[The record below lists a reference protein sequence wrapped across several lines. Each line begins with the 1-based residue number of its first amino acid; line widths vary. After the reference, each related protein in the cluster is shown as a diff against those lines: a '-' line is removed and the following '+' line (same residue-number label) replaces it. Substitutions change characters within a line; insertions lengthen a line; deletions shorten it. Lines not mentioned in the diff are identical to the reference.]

1 MPKRGA
7 KEVVTSYAIP
17 TESDREMLRWEEDAA
32 RTKRPK
38 SSELHL
44 LQGYSGTTAQVDI
57 RRLSSGVVNRSS
69 SSSTGV
75 ILTEDDSI
83 TRAEERGITD
93 RELTESQESAVA
105 SPTKASADNSTA
117 NKSNGT
123 KDKRAHSS
131 KGGGKQ
137 NPAVASRRTAAQ
149 RT

>member
-69 SSSTGV
+69 SSSRAGV
-75 ILTEDDSI
+75 ILMEDDSI

-93 RELTESQESAVA
+93 RELTESQESAA
-105 SPTKASADNSTA
+105 APPTKASANNTTA

-123 KDKRAHSS
+123 KDKRARSS
-131 KGGGKQ
+131 KGGDKKQ
-137 NPAVASRRTAAQ
+137 NPAVASRRT